1 MLFSIPP
8 LLLLALSFRTPSKL
22 KSKAD
27 EASSVKEFNSI
38 LKEARRKT
46 RCRIGLGISL
56 FVVISCFCCLY
67 LIAFAHVANSQMSRD
82 WLVSSSIS
90 ILIDLIAFEFLPAIV
105 VAHIGLLYFACKLK
119 CLLWILTAIEG
130 YRFLRNFVD
139 P

>member
-38 LKEARRKT
+38 LKQARRKS
-46 RCRIGLGISL
+46 RSCIGLGISL
-56 FVVISCFCCLY
+56 FVVVSCFCCLY

-90 ILIDLIAFEFLPAIV
+90 IIIDLVAFELLPAIA
-105 VAHIGLLYFACKLK
+105 VANIGLLYFGCKLRVFFW
-119 CLLWILTAIEG
+119 LLLSI
-130 YRFLRNFVD
+130 
-139 P
+139 